1 MYICIKS
8 PTCQNSYAKIEKLV
22 IKIYYVYYL
31 EKQSNGKNLT
41 PGGQVVRNGTYVMS
55 PSVVI
60 YGQTD

>member
-1 MYICIKS
+1 MYKRPQPDKTVMQIFK
-8 PTCQNSYAKIEKLV
+8 KLV
-22 IKIYYVYYL
+22 IKINYVYYL

-41 PGGQVVRNGTYVMS
+41 PGGQAVSNGTYVMS